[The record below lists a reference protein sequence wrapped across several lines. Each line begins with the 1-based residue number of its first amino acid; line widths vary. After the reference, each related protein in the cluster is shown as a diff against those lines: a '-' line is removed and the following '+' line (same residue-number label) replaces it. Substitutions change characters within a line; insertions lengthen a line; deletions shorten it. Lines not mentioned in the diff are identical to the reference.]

1 MALIEGQYQI
11 GDIVMGPQ
19 TWYPLEAPP
28 AWGPADLI
36 VNDVARPGM
45 DGLRVGRE
53 TRQGRVITFD
63 IGVMGDAMNTP
74 NMPEMFDRLSA
85 LAVTW
90 DNRIRRDFPALAT
103 PLTYCRA
110 GQMRRVYGRPRRFAH
125 VTPDTGAAW
134 IDVTADFQTLDAY
147 SYDETPRFTTVGFI
161 AATKAG
167 VRFPIRF
174 PFTFTARQVTFNP
187 NPIVVGGTSP
197 AWMRVWF
204 FGPSTNPQAKFVG
217 KANSVTYGTPG
228 YTVQLNTTLKSGEW
242 AIVDPTPWGQICRKS
257 NGANL
262 SGYLDYST
270 PPFRRMRLD
279 PGTWRIEYNATDKT
293 GTSYA
298 YVDWRNCY
306 DGY

>member
-1 MALIEGQYQI
+1 VALIEGQYQI

-19 TWYPLEAPP
+19 TWYPLQAPP
-28 AWGPADLI
+28 SWGPTDLV
-36 VNDVARPGM
+36 VNDVPRPGM

-63 IGVMGDAMNTP
+63 IGVMGDGINTP
-74 NMPEMFDRLSA
+74 NLPEMYDRLAA
-85 LAVTW
+85 LAKIW
-90 DNRIRRDFPALAT
+90 DNRIRRDFPSLCV

-110 GQMRRVYGRPRRFAH
+110 GQMRRVYGRPRRFAQI
-125 VTPDTGAAW
+125 TPDTGAAW
-134 IDVTADFQTLDAY
+134 IDLTADFQAIDGHC
-147 SYDETPRFTTVGFI
+147 YDETARFTTVGFI

-174 PFTFTARQVTFNP
+174 PLTFTAREINQNP

-197 AWMRVWF
+197 AWMRCWF
-204 FGPSTNPQAKFVG
+204 FGPAVNPQVEFVG
-217 KANSVTYGTPG
+217 APNSSTYGTTG
-228 YTVQLNTTLKSGEW
+228 YKVALNATLKTGEW
-242 AIVDPTPWGQICRKS
+242 VIVDPTPWGQIVRRSDGS
-257 NGANL
+257 NM
-262 SGYLDYST
+262 SGFLDWST
-270 PPFRRMRLD
+270 PPLRRMRLD
-279 PGTWRIEYNATDKT
+279 PGSWRIVYNATDKT